1 MSQVVPGSTAPEHPD
16 PVLCRAE
23 IAHAMMAGSPIMAF
37 QPILDLA
44 SGSVAGFEALA
55 RFPTLPGVGVE
66 EVFASAARMGVG
78 LRLEALA
85 IRHALAVAST
95 RPRGQFV
102 SINVSPSTL
111 VEPTWL
117 DELEPDLV
125 GVQIEITEHERLGD
139 LAQVREVLVE
149 LRRRGARIA
158 VDDVGEGHAG
168 LKQVMAI
175 GPDCLKI
182 DRSLVQGV
190 DQEPALAALLGAMV
204 RFAART
210 GADVCAEGVE
220 TAAELTVL
228 SDLDVT
234 YGQGYFI
241 GRPDRAFTT
250 ASRASVAVCA
260 ASMSRAVAVGNHGQT
275 DDLVPVLM
283 RVSSAQSLTELAEVL
298 TDIAPAVGADNVEL
312 SYVDTDSTYVE
323 AVVSAPERQGA
334 LPFQGTRFFLE
345 DFPLTRSVLANDTAA
360 QVVLGAPGADT
371 AESRWM
377 EQEDLGSLLMV
388 PARSGDRV
396 VGLFECRLRAAR
408 PWRRR
413 QIRAARTVAA
423 VAGPVLEN
431 LLRLEAAQ
439 PPSRIPQGEP

>member
-1 MSQVVPGSTAPEHPD
+1 MSQVVPESTAPEHRD

-23 IAHAMMAGSPIMAF
+23 LAHAMMAGSPIMAF

-66 EVFASAARMGVG
+66 EVFASAARTGVG

-85 IRHALAVAST
+85 VRHALAVAAT

-102 SINVSPSTL
+102 SINVSPSSL
-111 VEPTWL
+111 CEPTWL
-117 DELEPDLV
+117 AELATDLT
-125 GVQIEITEHERLGD
+125 GVQIEITEHEHLGD
-139 LAQVREVLVE
+139 LVRVREVLDE

-168 LKQVMAI
+168 LQQVMAI

-182 DRSLVQGV
+182 DRSLVRGV
-190 DQEPALAALLGAMV
+190 DRDPALAALLGAMV
-204 RFAART
+204 RFAERT

-220 TAAELTVL
+220 TAAELAVL
-228 SDLDVT
+228 ADLDVT

-241 GRPDRAFTT
+241 GRPGPGFTA
-250 ASRASVAVCA
+250 ASEASLSVCA
-260 ASMSRAVAVGNHGQT
+260 ASMARAVAVGTHGQT

-283 RVSSAQSLTELAEVL
+283 RVSSARSLAELADVL

-312 SYVDTDSTYVE
+312 SYLDSDSTYVE

-334 LPFQGTRFFLE
+334 QPFQSTRFFLE
-345 DFPLTRSVLANDTAA
+345 DFPLTRSVLDDDTAA
-360 QVVLGAPGADT
+360 QVVLGAPDADP

-377 EQEDLGSLLMV
+377 VQENLGSLLMV

-431 LLRLEAAQ
+431 LLRRAAAQ
-439 PPSRIPQGEP
+439 PPSRIPHGAP